1 MTSIDIQIIAYAL
14 LGLLLVYWGKKRRHE
29 RITLYGTDQFK
40 SYCHK
45 AGSRLLD
52 ALLWGLG
59 FGGLASAALLV
70 IIEYAPV
77 WGFLVLVLAVA
88 YAFEKDYY
96 NNLRRKQ

>member
-1 MTSIDIQIIAYAL
+1 MTSIDIQIIAYGL

-29 RITLYGTDQFK
+29 RITLYGADQFK
-40 SYCHK
+40 SYCQK